1 MKKLICLLLTLVFL
15 LITVGCK
22 GGNNLSD
29 NISSEI
35 SSSVQS
41 SAVSSA
47 VSEAEENLPTKE
59 QILNGEDPKLY
70 ELAIDHEGNK
80 ARIAALMKKAE
91 KGGNFVIGAIGG
103 SITQGAGANGEKRR
117 YVNHVFNWWKE
128 NFPKATFTLVNAG
141 IGASNAEMACY
152 RLETDLLSHNPDF
165 VIVDF
170 SVNTYLNNDQI
181 GTYQTLLYKI
191 MSQKNSPAVMSVHFT
206 STVAA
211 EYENGGRAVRAN
223 EYPNDQIKAAI
234 KKYDVPSVNY
244 DNYVWTRLKQRAI
257 RWKDIGADYIHP
269 SDGGHKLTGYMF
281 AAYLSKVKEN
291 LANESTT
298 IPALPKLD
306 TEKYLNLDY
315 VINTVEGV
323 KAVGFTKEGNTT
335 PQTRGWKYT
344 AGAAN
349 ASLTVPLPKNSNVV
363 LFLNFGNTE
372 GKITLKGAN
381 GATKTQDITVKNNH
395 VLMHF
400 GAMGDSVTI
409 IPEITKGEFR
419 ILGIGIEK

>member
-1 MKKLICLLLTLVFL
+1 MKRFVCLALTLVL
-15 LITVGCK
+15 LLVTVGCK
-22 GGNNLSD
+22 GGNAVSE
-29 NISSEI
+29 NISAEV
-35 SSSVQS
+35 SSSALS

-47 VSEAEENLPTKE
+47 VSEVEEELPTSE

-70 ELAIDHEGNK
+70 ELAIDNEGNK
-80 ARIAALMKKAE
+80 ARLAALMKKAE
-91 KGGNFVIGAIGG
+91 KGGSFVIGAIGG
-103 SITQGAGANGEKRR
+103 SITQGAGASGEKRR

-206 STVAA
+206 STVLS
-211 EYENGGRAVRAN
+211 EYEKGGKAVRAN
-223 EYPNDQIKAAI
+223 VYPNDQIKAAI
-234 KKYDVPSVNY
+234 KKYDIPSVNY
-244 DNYVWTRLKQRAI
+244 DNYVWTRIGQRAI
-257 RWKDIGADYIHP
+257 RWKNIGADYIHP
-269 SDGGHKLTGYMF
+269 SDNGHKLAGYMF
-281 AAYLSKVKEN
+281 AAYLSKVKAN
-291 LANESTT
+291 LNNESTA

-315 VINTVEGV
+315 VINTVSGAT
-323 KAVGFTKEGNTT
+323 AVGFTKEGNST
-335 PQTRGWKYT
+335 PQTRGWKYIS
-344 AGAAN
+344 GAAN

-363 LFLNFGNTE
+363 LFLNFGDTE

-381 GATKTQDITVKNNH
+381 GATKTLDITVKHNH
-395 VLMHF
+395 VLMPF
-400 GAMGDSVTI
+400 GAMGNSVTI
-409 IPEITKGEFR
+409 IPEITKGDFR